1 MKHWDRTDFI
11 ILTLAL
17 ATKTETSLTRF
28 MSIKL
33 VQQEDFSQEIAL
45 IYFADNCLDL
55 PLKERAVFKE
65 RIHF

>member
-33 VQQEDFSQEIAL
+33 VQQEDFSREIAL

>member
-1 MKHWDRTDFI
+1 MKRWGRTDFT

-33 VQQEDFSQEIAL
+33 VQQEDFSREIAL